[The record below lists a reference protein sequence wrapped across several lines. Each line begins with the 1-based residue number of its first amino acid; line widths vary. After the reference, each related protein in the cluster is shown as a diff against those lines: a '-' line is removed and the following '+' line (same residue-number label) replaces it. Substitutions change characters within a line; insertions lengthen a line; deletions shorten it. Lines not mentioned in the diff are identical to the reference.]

1 MKLINYTNNA
11 VQIYKIC
18 CNDPKI
24 RHIYVGSTTNPIK
37 TKYYHKQSAKTSK
50 APLYN
55 IINENGGWE
64 NWKMEVLEK
73 CICNTYDEVKEKETK
88 WKTTFE
94 EQEKQKLLQQQQ
106 LTITSEPVTHTDNTD
121 TQNLHCKY
129 CNKIYTRKD
138 NLTRHQTICK
148 SKEVYECKSQKI
160 QELEQT
166 SQKIQELE
174 LQIKELKQNPTV
186 IHNTNTQNNTNN
198 TIINYIAAPPTLP
211 IDSITHPSQNITIIP
226 LGKENLVEFF
236 TPEQQVRILK
246 KMFGSFIH
254 LIEYV
259 HFSGKFKQFANI
271 GITNLKSNIAY
282 LYDEIDK
289 KFNACDQNEAIS
301 ELISER
307 LQDMENFLENVK
319 SHLTQTEVE
328 KIKQLIEE
336 IEEQKERYKLYVRK
350 LRFMMYNRR
359 HVVKFR
365 FAPMIESEPESSI

>member
-1 MKLINYTNNA
+1 MKLINYINNE
-11 VQIYKIC
+11 VQIYKIYC
-18 CNDPKI
+18 KDPNIKYI
-24 RHIYVGSTTNPIK
+24 HIGSTTNSVK
-37 TKYYHKQSAKTSK
+37 TRYYHKQLAKRSK
-50 APLYN
+50 EPLYN
-55 IINENGGWE
+55 MINANGGWE
-64 NWKMEVLEK
+64 NWKMEVIEK
-73 CICNTYDEVKEKETK
+73 CICKTYDEVKEKENK
-88 WKTTFE
+88 WKKTLE
-94 EQEKQKLLQQQQ
+94 EINETNPNPK
-106 LTITSEPVTHTDNTD
+106 
-121 TQNLHCKY
+121 LHCKY

-138 NLTRHQTICK
+138 NLVRHQSICK
-148 SKEVYECKSQKI
+148 SKEVYEQKI

-166 SQKIQELE
+166 NQKIQELE
-174 LQIKELKQNPTV
+174 LQIKELKQNATV
-186 IHNTNTQNNTNN
+186 INNNTTNTQNNN
-198 TIINYIAAPPTLP
+198 TIINYIAATPTIP
-211 IDSITHPSQNITIIP
+211 IENPEQNITIIP
-226 LGKENLVEFF
+226 LGKENLVDFF
-236 TPEQQVRILK
+236 TKEQQIRILK

-319 SHLTQTEVE
+319 SHLTQTEVD

-350 LRFMMYNRR
+350 VRFMMYNKR
-359 HVVKFR
+359 HVVNFR
-365 FAPMIESEPESSI
+365 FTPMIEVGGNETQNA

>member
-1 MKLINYTNNA
+1 MLFPSELQSSIDETTES
-11 VQIYKIC
+11 
-18 CNDPKI
+18 PPPP
-24 RHIYVGSTTNPIK
+24 STPPIS
-37 TKYYHKQSAKTSK
+37 T
-50 APLYN
+50 
-55 IINENGGWE
+55 
-64 NWKMEVLEK
+64 
-73 CICNTYDEVKEKETK
+73 
-88 WKTTFE
+88 
-94 EQEKQKLLQQQQ
+94 
-106 LTITSEPVTHTDNTD
+106 
-121 TQNLHCKY
+121 LHCKY

-138 NLTRHQTICK
+138 NLVRHQSICK
-148 SKEVYECKSQKI
+148 SKEVYEQKI

-166 SQKIQELE
+166 NQKIQELE
-174 LQIKELKQNPTV
+174 LQIKELKQNPT
-186 IHNTNTQNNTNN
+186 IINNNTTNTQNTN
-198 TIINYIAAPPTLP
+198 IINYIAATPTLP
-211 IDSITHPSQNITIIP
+211 IENPEQSITIIP
-226 LGKENLVEFF
+226 LGKENLVDFF
-236 TPEQQVRILK
+236 TKEEQIRILK

-319 SHLTQTEVE
+319 SHLTQMEVD

-350 LRFMMYNRR
+350 VRFMMYNKR
-359 HVVKFR
+359 HVVNFR
-365 FAPMIESEPESSI
+365 CTPMIEVGGTKVPPYDPLPSKIN

>member
-1 MKLINYTNNA
+1 MKLINYTNNE
-11 VQIYKIC
+11 VQIYKIYC
-18 CNDPKI
+18 KDPNIKY
-24 RHIYVGSTTNPIK
+24 IYIGSTTNPIK
-37 TKYYHKQSAKTSK
+37 TRYYHKQTVNTSK
-50 APLYN
+50 SPLYS
-55 IINENGGWE
+55 IITEHGGWE
-64 NWKMEVLEK
+64 NWKMEILEK
-73 CICNTYDEVKEKETK
+73 CICKTYDEVKEKETK
-88 WKTTFE
+88 WKTIFE
-94 EQEKQKLLQQQQ
+94 QTLNDLHAPP
-106 LTITSEPVTHTDNTD
+106 EPETP

-129 CNKIYTRKD
+129 CNKIHTRKY
-138 NLTRHQTICK
+138 NLTRHESICK
-148 SKEVYECKSQKI
+148 SKDVYEQKI
-160 QELEQT
+160 QELEHT
-166 SQKIQELE
+166 NQKIQELE
-174 LQIKELKQNPTV
+174 LQIKELKQNQTV
-186 IHNTNTQNNTNN
+186 INTTNTQNNN
-198 TIINYIAAPPTLP
+198 TIINYIAAPPTVP
-211 IDSITHPSQNITIIP
+211 IDSITHPNQNITIIP

-319 SHLTQTEVE
+319 SHLTQTEVD

-359 HVVKFR
+359 HVVNFR
-365 FAPMIESEPESSI
+365 FTPMIESEPESSI

>member
-1 MKLINYTNNA
+1 MKLINYTNNE
-11 VQIYKIC
+11 VQIYKIYC
-18 CNDPKI
+18 KDTKI
-24 RHIYVGSTTNPIK
+24 KYIYVGSTTNIIK
-37 TKYYHKQSAKTSK
+37 KRYYHKQTAKTSK
-50 APLYN
+50 DPLYN
-55 IINENGGWE
+55 MINENGGWE

-73 CICNTYDEVKEKETK
+73 FICNTYDEVKEKETK
-88 WKTTFE
+88 WKTILEKMISTE
-94 EQEKQKLLQQQQ
+94 ETQS
-106 LTITSEPVTHTDNTD
+106 SED

-129 CNKIYTRKD
+129 CNKIHTRKY
-138 NLTRHQTICK
+138 NLMRHQSICK
-148 SKEVYECKSQKI
+148 SKEVYEQKI
-160 QELEQT
+160 QELENT
-166 SQKIQELE
+166 NQKIQELE
-174 LQIKELKQNPTV
+174 NQLKELKQNPTV
-186 IHNTNTQNNTNN
+186 INTTNTQNNN
-198 TIINYIAAPPTLP
+198 TIINYITPSLP
-211 IDSITHPSQNITIIP
+211 IESITQPEQSITIIP
-226 LGKENLVEFF
+226 LGKENLVDFF
-236 TPEQQVRILK
+236 TKEEQIRILK

-319 SHLTQTEVE
+319 SHLTQMEVD

-350 LRFMMYNRR
+350 VRFMMYNKR
-359 HVVKFR
+359 HVVNFR
-365 FAPMIESEPESSI
+365 FTPMIEVGGTKVPPYDPLPSKIN

>member
-1 MKLINYTNNA
+1 MKLINYTNNE
-11 VQIYKIC
+11 VQIYKIYC
-18 CNDPKI
+18 KDPKI
-24 RHIYVGSTTNPIK
+24 KYIYVSSTTNSIK
-37 TKYYHKQSAKTSK
+37 TRYYHKQSAKKSK

-55 IINENGGWE
+55 MINENGGWE
-64 NWKMEVLEK
+64 NWKMEILEK

-88 WKTTFE
+88 WKTILE
-94 EQEKQKLLQQQQ
+94 EAQSRDD
-106 LTITSEPVTHTDNTD
+106 IPDTSA
-121 TQNLHCKY
+121 QNLHCKY

-138 NLTRHQTICK
+138 NLMRHQSICK
-148 SKEVYECKSQKI
+148 SKEVYEHTNQKI
-160 QELEQT
+160 QELE
-166 SQKIQELE
+166 IQL
-174 LQIKELKQNPTV
+174 KELKQNQTV
-186 IHNTNTQNNTNN
+186 INTTNTQNNN
-198 TIINYIAAPPTLP
+198 TIINYIAAPPTVP
-211 IDSITHPSQNITIIP
+211 IDSITHPNQNITIIP

-236 TPEQQVRILK
+236 TTEQQVRILK

-289 KFNACDQNEAIS
+289 KFNACDQNEVIS

-319 SHLTQTEVE
+319 SHLTQTEVD

-359 HVVKFR
+359 HVVNFR
-365 FAPMIESEPESSI
+365 FTPMIESEPESSI